1 MTMLAGGDMQGL
13 KQVYE
18 EYGRMIYSSVLSL
31 CRGPHLAEDI
41 TSEFFLRLRKA
52 AHIYRAGTGHKK
64 WLLVSARN
72 LALDI
77 IRRQS
82 REVPS
87 TSSADDDDSSTLSDV
102 ADTADTEEN
111 VSSDMAVQQML
122 DALSADQREIVH
134 LKIYCELTFAEI
146 SDVLQIPIG
155 TAAWRYQSAVKKLRK
170 LYGEVL

>member
-1 MTMLAGGDMQGL
+1 MFQPEILRWILSAG
-13 KQVYE
+13 K
-18 EYGRMIYSSVLSL
+18 
-31 CRGPHLAEDI
+31 
-41 TSEFFLRLRKA
+41 
-52 AHIYRAGTGHKK
+52 
-64 WLLVSARN
+64 
-72 LALDI
+72 
-77 IRRQS
+77 
-82 REVPS
+82 
-87 TSSADDDDSSTLSDV
+87 ADDDDSSTLSDV

>member
-1 MTMLAGGDMQGL
+1 MQKSASCGGYYLRIFPEAQKGCSYLQGRHGAQEMAACFSQKSCAGYYPQA
-13 KQVYE
+13 KQ
-18 EYGRMIYSSVLSL
+18 
-31 CRGPHLAEDI
+31 RG
-41 TSEFFLRLRKA
+41 
-52 AHIYRAGTGHKK
+52 
-64 WLLVSARN
+64 
-72 LALDI
+72 
-77 IRRQS
+77 
-82 REVPS
+82 S

>member
-1 MTMLAGGDMQGL
+1 
-13 KQVYE
+13 
-18 EYGRMIYSSVLSL
+18 MIYSSVLSL
-31 CRGPHLAEDI
+31 CRSPHLAEDI
-41 TSEFFLRLRKA
+41 TSEFFPEAQKGCSYLQGRHGAQEMA
-52 AHIYRAGTGHKK
+52 ACFSQKSCAGYYPQAKQ
-64 WLLVSARN
+64 R
-72 LALDI
+72 
-77 IRRQS
+77 
-82 REVPS
+82 VPS

-146 SDVLQIPIG
+146 SDVLQIPH
-155 TAAWRYQSAVKKLRK
+155 RYRCLAVSVGSEKLRK

>member
-1 MTMLAGGDMQGL
+1 MTLYKGAQIPAESLSVGG
-13 KQVYE
+13 E
-18 EYGRMIYSSVLSL
+18 EEI
-31 CRGPHLAEDI
+31 
-41 TSEFFLRLRKA
+41 
-52 AHIYRAGTGHKK
+52 
-64 WLLVSARN
+64 VSCF
-72 LALDI
+72 
-77 IRRQS
+77 
-82 REVPS
+82 
-87 TSSADDDDSSTLSDV
+87 ADDTAIGLV
-102 ADTADTEEN
+102 TADTEEN